1 VKRILSVFFIVLNCL
16 YGFSQVADYTLQTRR
31 FSNAVWIRW
40 IPQNP
45 ESFASDV
52 INGYSLQRI
61 TVSRDGKALES
72 EERYQ
77 LNGEP
82 IRWDTLNQIQDTMQ
96 VLKQVFFFR
105 PGHTDNV
112 QEMLR
117 NIEMQRLSWLQANLW
132 LMKDFRLAVNC
143 GLGWVDFSAKINET
157 YLYELRVW
165 KDTGIVKGAQYA
177 GLYDEPAIPQLTVK
191 KEKGRN
197 TLLRVNHSEYYW
209 GYIIEKAADSISA
222 FKALSELPFVNGS
235 KSDELWVSD
244 TQILQSGQA
253 YYRVCGIDPFGL
265 RGPWSDTVSIW
276 ILPEIHCPAIEDLRM
291 INDTLFT
298 FRWNLHENLLPL
310 IKSSGI
316 SYSSAVDEVFQPLNI
331 QKNSAGWQASWPA
344 GYTSVYLRPHCTDLN
359 DISHHGPVAFLQPI
373 DSIPPAEPE
382 IIKTHCDS
390 VGVVTIRWKSVQG
403 AAFYRLYR
411 GNYRNTE
418 FTDHS
423 HQYFADT
430 FYSDTIDLKTLQDT
444 VFYAVTALDSRY
456 NESKQRPAA
465 CAVFDIIPPPP
476 PAFLSYVLVGKG
488 YQLRWSQSHDAAF
501 YILHRQGEQELHLQ
515 IDSAFFWD
523 TTANSGGI
531 YTYYLTATD
540 RNANISEASA
550 KLTLQFPAIKNIP
563 SVSSPICLNDSQKR
577 NCYVFWDYPEYPG
590 ISHFRI
596 MLLSNGRKRTVGTA
610 KANERQFCFYGFL
623 KQKEEEFQIIAYT
636 KDGLNSR

>member
-1 VKRILSVFFIVLNCL
+1 MLNCL
-16 YGFSQVADYTLQTRR
+16 HGFSQVADYTLQTRR

-45 ESFASDV
+45 ESFASDI

-157 YLYELRVW
+157 YQYELRVW

-191 KEKGRN
+191 NEKGRN

-209 GYIIEKAADSISA
+209 GYIIEKAADSTSA

-456 NESKQRPAA
+456 NESKQMPAA

-476 PAFLSYVLVGKG
+476 PAFIAYELTPKG
-488 YQLRWSQSHDAAF
+488 YHIRWTQHTDVAF
-501 YILHRQGEQELHLQ
+501 YSLHRIGNSAQVFQT
-515 IDSAFFWD
+515 DS
-523 TTANSGGI
+523 SGYLDSMGLADQQ

-540 RNANISEASA
+540 FHNNVSA
-550 KLTLQFPAIKNIP
+550 PSARLVLQFPQNTGIP
-563 SVSSPICLNDSQKR
+563 AVPRPQWYVDSALHRCCL
-577 NCYVFWDYPEYPG
+577 FWEYPEWAA

-596 MLLSNGRKRTVGTA
+596 LLKSQGKTRTIGTA
-610 KANERQFCFYGFL
+610 KAEERQFCLHRFIV
-623 KQKEEEFQIIAYT
+623 KEGDEFEIIAYT
-636 KDGLNSR
+636 HNGIKSQ